1 MFKLRGKVESIT
13 KEDINTSKG
22 DFKKMLFV
30 IEESESGF
38 DHKYQ
43 FEIFGEESI
52 AVHEDKIKQDRY
64 VIIDFYIKSR
74 EWKNKYYN
82 TLMVKSVVLEN
93 QLDDVPFN

>member
-1 MFKLRGKVESIT
+1 MYKLRGKIESVI

-22 DFKKMLFV
+22 DFKKLLFV
-30 IEESESGF
+30 IEETESGY

-52 AVHEDKIKQDRY
+52 AVHEDKIKQDRF
-64 VIIDFYIKSR
+64 VIVDFYIKCR

-82 TLMVKSVVLEN
+82 TLMVKGIISEN
-93 QLDDVPFN
+93 NLDDVPFS

>member
-1 MFKLRGKVESIT
+1 MYKLRGKIESVI

-22 DFKKMLFV
+22 DFKKLLFV
-30 IEESESGF
+30 IEETESGY

-52 AVHEDKIKQDRY
+52 AVHEDKIKQERY
-64 VIIDFYIKSR
+64 VIVDFYIKSR

-82 TLMVKSVVLEN
+82 TLMVKGIISEN
-93 QLDDVPFN
+93 NLDDVPFS